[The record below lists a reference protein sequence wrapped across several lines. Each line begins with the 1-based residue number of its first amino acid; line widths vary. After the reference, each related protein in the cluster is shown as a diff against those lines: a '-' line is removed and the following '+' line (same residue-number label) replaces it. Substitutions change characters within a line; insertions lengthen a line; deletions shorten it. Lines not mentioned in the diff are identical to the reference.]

1 MDGGSSRDLVAFDV
15 RKAGFGKG
23 MTIDVDLVA
32 AVSWQRVRAR
42 SCPKEV
48 GSPCGSGCVS

>member
-15 RKAGFGKG
+15 RKAGFGKS